1 MGMDHDHH
9 RGIAPPP
16 KALKCLKD
24 YEAREREATLGSA
37 RWDAEME
44 WSLEIGLPGSDS
56 IDDKTISTFPCTELP
71 HFANINAFM
80 SFPYLEDVR
89 EVAGSSTQIPR
100 GSRRGVES
108 GTRSA
113 YKGRGESGIQKTQG
127 PGWNPRPTKST
138 PRSTVNSWTSSERK
152 SPPEKVVNQKGSHM
166 NREEATELILEAKRE
181 KGLTFEMIANKVGK
195 HKIWTTAALYGQHP
209 MSEDEAETVVD
220 LLGLDPEV
228 AGVLQEFPMRGSLE
242 TDVPTDP
249 TIYRI
254 HEITQVYGT
263 TIKALIHEE
272 FGDGIMSAINFNM
285 NIERVEN
292 PEGDRVRITY
302 EGKFLPYQW

>member
-1 MGMDHDHH
+1 
-9 RGIAPPP
+9 
-16 KALKCLKD
+16 
-24 YEAREREATLGSA
+24 
-37 RWDAEME
+37 
-44 WSLEIGLPGSDS
+44 
-56 IDDKTISTFPCTELP
+56 
-71 HFANINAFM
+71 
-80 SFPYLEDVR
+80 
-89 EVAGSSTQIPR
+89 
-100 GSRRGVES
+100 
-108 GTRSA
+108 
-113 YKGRGESGIQKTQG
+113 
-127 PGWNPRPTKST
+127 
-138 PRSTVNSWTSSERK
+138 
-152 SPPEKVVNQKGSHM
+152 M

-220 LLGLDPEV
+220 LLGLDSEV

-254 HEITQVYGT
+254 HEVTQVYGT

-285 NIERVEN
+285 DIERIEN
-292 PEGDRVRITY
+292 SEGDRVRITY